1 LLGFLNFWWEHLMID
16 PTQPEETGPA
26 APEEA
31 AAVPPPTEVATIE
44 EPAEPPAE
52 EEAGQKPT
60 RLNQTVELKDVGPC
74 KKHIKV
80 TVERND
86 IDTLLDKK
94 YSELVVDANVAGF
107 RPGKAPRRIIERRY
121 QKDVT
126 DQVKAEV
133 LLASLEQLAEEN
145 DVAPLA
151 PPDINPSK
159 IEIPKAGPL
168 VYEFEVEV
176 RPQFDL
182 PNYKGIKIRREIR
195 QFTDEEVAQEERRIL
210 GPYGQLVPK
219 PEGNA
224 QIGDYLVTDLTTRYQ
239 DHVLGTHK
247 EITVRVDPRLALKDG
262 FCENFGEAVK
272 GANAGDSRTVEITM
286 SDAVA
291 DPALRGI
298 KVRAVFDIKEI
309 KTVRLPELTH
319 EFLHNFGVHSEE
331 QLRERIR
338 VLLERRHEYNVR
350 QSARVQVLQQIAAAP
365 TWELPQDLLQRQAR
379 RAISRRIMEMRSAG
393 MSEHDIQVRHRL
405 LQQDI
410 LRSTEESLK
419 EHFVLQKIAEVEKIE
434 VNEEDLDNEIERI
447 AVQNDESPRRVRA
460 RLEKEDLLEA
470 LAAELIERKALDLIL
485 DSAEYEDVT
494 AGKQADE
501 GAVATVEEQIVPGQ
515 MKDPTAVPPTPPA
528 EETPPPANPT

>member
-1 LLGFLNFWWEHLMID
+1 ML
-16 PTQPEETGPA
+16 
-26 APEEA
+26 EEA
-31 AAVPPPTEVATIE
+31 A
-44 EPAEPPAE
+44 EPEAPPAE
-52 EEAGQKPT
+52 EGAEQPLK
-60 RLNQTVELKDVGPC
+60 LNQKVELKDIGPC

-80 TVERND
+80 TVERED
-86 IDTLLDKK
+86 IDKLLDKQ
-94 YSELVVDANVAGF
+94 YSKLVVDANVAGF
-107 RPGKAPRRIIERRY
+107 RPGKAPRKIIERRY
-121 QKDVT
+121 HKDVT

-151 PPDINPSK
+151 PPDINPGK

-182 PNYKGIKIRREIR
+182 PNYKGLKIRRQIR

-210 GPYGQLVPK
+210 APYGQLVPK

-224 QIGDYLVTDLTTRYQ
+224 QLGDYLVTDLTTRYKGQ
-239 DHVLGTHK
+239 VLGSHK

-272 GANAGDSRTVEITM
+272 GANAGDARQVEITM

-291 DPALRGI
+291 DPALRGL
-298 KVRAVFDIKEI
+298 KVEATFDVKEI
-309 KTVRLPELTH
+309 KSLRMPELTH
-319 EFLHNFGVHSEE
+319 EFLHNFGVHSAD
-331 QLRERIR
+331 QLRERVR
-338 VLLERRHEYNVR
+338 VLLERRHEYLQR
-350 QSARVQVLQQIAAAP
+350 QSAREQVLQQIAAAA

-393 MSEHDIQVRHRL
+393 MSEDEIRVRHRM

-410 LRSTEESLK
+410 MRSTEESLK

-434 VNEEDLDNEIERI
+434 VNDEDLENEVERI

-485 DSAEYEDVT
+485 ESAEYEDVA

-501 GAVATVEEQIVPGQ
+501 GAVATVEEQIVPGE

-528 EETPPPANPT
+528 EESPPANPS